1 MRVIE
6 KNGIKIGVVE
16 APWFLKTAADVLDVI
31 GEAGYAGCGSVILM
45 EEALP
50 ASFFDLSSRMA
61 GEFLQKFVNYRL
73 QVAIVGEFGKFSS
86 KSLKDFMYESNKGRE
101 VMFLSSETE
110 AIQKISGD
118 A

>member
-6 KNGIKIGVVE
+6 KNGKLIGVV
-16 APWFLKTAADVLDVI
+16 APPWFLETVQDVLDVI
-31 GEAGYAGCGSVILM
+31 GEAGYAGCSSVILM
-45 EEALP
+45 ESALP
-50 ASFFDLSSRMA
+50 ASFFDLSSRLA

-101 VMFLSSETE
+101 VMFLTSEME
-110 AIQKISGD
+110 AIEKISEG